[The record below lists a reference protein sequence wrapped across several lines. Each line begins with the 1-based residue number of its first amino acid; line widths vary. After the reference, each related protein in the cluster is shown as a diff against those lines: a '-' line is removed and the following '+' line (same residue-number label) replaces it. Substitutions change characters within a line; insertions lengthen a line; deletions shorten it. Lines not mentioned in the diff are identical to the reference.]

1 MLLVR
6 SHSPQ
11 ADFKRVSCT
20 QKRKANHQNESLVY
34 EKGEPMNFQ
43 LIDFALFLLVV
54 FFLMPNAAIYAI
66 LKRGRSVLER
76 HKPEA
81 HEKHS

>member
-1 MLLVR
+1 
-6 SHSPQ
+6 
-11 ADFKRVSCT
+11 
-20 QKRKANHQNESLVY
+20 VY